1 MTDNAV
7 ASLRRLLEIIP
18 TLADGESHDVATVA
32 RSAGVDRTVLLRDL
46 TALAERWDDPGG
58 FIEGVQIYLE
68 AEQVSL
74 HTSHFRRPMRLTV
87 AELAALELGL
97 ALVRAA
103 RSPEEHAA
111 LDRARDRLRKAM
123 AKLPGDATG
132 AHRVADIP
140 SMPLEALGAIRRAL
154 REHRKLQLAYR
165 GSRDTE
171 GTARIVCPYAVAFA
185 SGTWYLVAH
194 CERNNGLRVFRVD
207 RIESSTLLE
216 DSYEV
221 PADFNPEAV
230 IREGRVLL
238 APSDERVRIRYGPAV
253 ARWVAER
260 EGRSLDAD
268 GSLTLDHPLADTGW
282 AVRHVLQ
289 YGPDAE
295 VLEPAQV
302 RMAVRT
308 VLEGMQ
314 RT

>member
-7 ASLRRLLEIIP
+7 ASLRRLLDIIP
-18 TLADGESHDVATVA
+18 ALADGESHDVSSVA
-32 RSAGVDRTVLLRDL
+32 RAAGVDRAVLLRDL

-58 FIEGVQIYLE
+58 FIEGVQIYIE

-74 HTSHFRRPMRLTV
+74 HSSHFQRPMRLTV

-97 ALVRAA
+97 AMLRAT
-103 RSPEEHAA
+103 RPPEEHAA

-123 AKLPGDATG
+123 AALPEVTSATR
-132 AHRVADIP
+132 RVADLP
-140 SMPLEALGAIRRAL
+140 PMPLEALGAIRRAL
-154 REHRKLQLAYR
+154 QERRKLQLVYH

-171 GTARIVCPYAVAFA
+171 GTSRTVCPYAVAFA

-194 CERNNGLRVFRVD
+194 CERNHGIRVFRVD
-207 RIESSTLLE
+207 RIESTALLE
-216 DSYEV
+216 EQFEV
-221 PADFNPEAV
+221 PRDFKPEDV

-238 APSDERVRIRYGPAV
+238 APSDERVRIRYGPAI

-260 EGRSLDAD
+260 EGRTLDAD
-268 GSLTLDHPLADTGW
+268 GSLTIDHPLADTRW

-295 VLEPAQV
+295 VLEPA
-302 RMAVRT
+302 AVRAA
-308 VLEGMQ
+308 VRSALEGML